1 MKQMCPYA
9 KTELGLPILD
19 TEEKLQWYMDKLL
32 MRKVDLYYV
41 SARISG
47 IEEVTLIP
55 RRSLLQQH
63 IMNYDTPTVVEPSEY
78 GTISNEVVPVLRE
91 VHARREA
98 EEKKAKADEFERLL
112 RAKREAELI
121 KEKKK
126 AEADAL
132 KAAEKNARSF
142 WQIILGRKENA

>member
-41 SARISG
+41 SARIRSL
-47 IEEVTLIP
+47 EEVALIP

-63 IMNYDTPTVVEPSEY
+63 IMDYDAPTVVEPLEY
-78 GTISNEVVPVLRE
+78 GTVSNEVVSVLRK

-98 EEKKAKADEFERLL
+98 EEKAKADEFERQL

-121 KEKKK
+121 KEKEK

-142 WQIILGRKENA
+142 WQIILGRKEDA

>member
-41 SARISG
+41 SAQISG
-47 IEEVTLIP
+47 MEEVTLIP
-55 RRSLLQQH
+55 RRCLLQQH
-63 IMNYDTPTVVEPSEY
+63 IIGYNMPTVVEPSEY
-78 GTISNEVVPVLRE
+78 GTVSNEVVPVLRE

-98 EEKKAKADEFERLL
+98 EEKAKADEFERQL

-121 KEKKK
+121 KEKEK
-126 AEADAL
+126 AESDAL
-132 KAAEKNARSF
+132 KAAEKNDRSF
-142 WQIILGRKENA
+142 WQIILGRKEDA

>member
-32 MRKVDLYYV
+32 MREVDLYYV
-41 SARISG
+41 SAQISG

-55 RRSLLQQH
+55 RCSLLQQH
-63 IMNYDTPTVVEPSEY
+63 IIGYNMPTVVEPSEY
-78 GTISNEVVPVLRE
+78 GTVSNEVVPVLRE

-98 EEKKAKADEFERLL
+98 EKKAKADEFERQL
-112 RAKREAELI
+112 RAEREAELI
-121 KEKKK
+121 KEKEK
-126 AEADAL
+126 AESDAL